1 MFKRNFFRKSWGL
14 VILGL
19 FLIALPVA
27 VFATTN
33 GDSVYIGPDQIV
45 DGNLIRFGNVI
56 DIAGAVKGDLI
67 VFGNTITIS
76 GPVAGDVIAAG
87 NSIKITGDVNGSVRL
102 AGNNI
107 DIDSEIGQELQGLV
121 HLALLETESSMR
133 AIETSQKEIESKIR
147 SF

>member
-107 DIDSEIGQELQGLV
+107 DIDSEIGHNAWL
-121 HLALLETESSMR
+121 LAGNVNLGDKSSVGWDLYG
-133 AIETSQKEIESKIR
+133 AAGSL
-147 SF
+147 